1 MTLMR
6 TDASSFGTQELEV
19 MVTGMSSISYSNLG
33 YIACKFMLHI
43 RVKIENLILIYEVSI
58 FLIVEY
64 HLIVS
69 DLKQAIWY
77 SQKIFN

>member
-33 YIACKFMLHI
+33 YIACKFMLI
-43 RVKIENLILIYEVSI
+43 RVKIENLILIYEVSF